1 MTLARRTLIA
11 AAPALAWAG
20 PAAAQA
26 HTRFTVRIDK
36 DLANLDPA
44 FRVSPQDGS
53 VACALYQ
60 RLVRFK
66 PGSLDWELDAAEAIR
81 QVSDTVVEFTLRPGQ
96 SFGAGYGIMTA
107 DDVKYSFE
115 RIARGAK
122 ESPYQS
128 DWVNLDQVDITGPLT
143 GRIVMK
149 QPTAYLWTISLPDV
163 SGCIVSRAAAEKLGD
178 AMALSPAGSGP
189 YRLASL
195 DPKRQA
201 VLEPNSDYAGPHR
214 PAWTQ
219 ITVRV
224 VPDPKTAELAF
235 RAGELD
241 FTELTPST
249 VSSLRSAPGAR
260 LEQRAGLRFIWLAL
274 NVEKKPLDDPRVR
287 RALAHALDV
296 NQVVLAGYNGLAPV
310 ARALIQPQVLG
321 YWKDAPAPR
330 RDVAEARRLL
340 AEAGAG
346 RVKLRLTLLNQPAFQ
361 TMGLVIQAQLKE
373 AGIDLDLDVR
383 DSGTYWSAGKGDA
396 GRSLDLVL
404 QRFNGKL
411 DPNFNTQ
418 WFTSSQVGAWNWA
431 RWRSPEF
438 DRLNAQAGGELDRE
452 TRADLIVQCQKLMA
466 ESGAFIWLTYDVDLF
481 ATKAWLTPA
490 VMPTG
495 SDWQLSQ
502 FTAT

>member
-1 MTLARRTLIA
+1 MKLTRRALA
-11 AAPALAWAG
+11 AAPALLLG
-20 PAAAQA
+20 RQAAAQ
-26 HTRFTVRIDK
+26 TRTRYTARIDK

-53 VACALYQ
+53 VTWALYQ
-60 RLVRFK
+60 KLIRFK
-66 PGSLDWELDAAEAIR
+66 PGSIDWELDAAESIR
-81 QVSDTVVEFTLRPGQ
+81 QASDTVVEFTLRPGQ
-96 SFGAGYGIMTA
+96 IFTGGYGAMTA

-122 ESPYQS
+122 ESPYKS
-128 DWVNLDQVDITGPLT
+128 DWVNLDQVDVTGPLT

-149 QPTAYLWTISLPDV
+149 QPTAYLWTISLPDG

-178 AMALSPAGSGP
+178 ALALSPAGSGP

-195 DPKRQA
+195 DPKRRA
-201 VLEPNSDYAGPHR
+201 VLEPNPDYAGPHR

-219 ITVRV
+219 IAVRV

-249 VSSLRSAPGAR
+249 VTSLRNAPGTKI
-260 LEQRAGLRFIWLAL
+260 EQSPGLRFIWVSL

-287 RALAHALDV
+287 RAIAMGLDV
-296 NQVVLAGYNGLAPV
+296 NQMVLAGYNGLAPV

-321 YWKDAPAPR
+321 YWKDAPTPK
-330 RDVAEARRLL
+330 RDVEGARKLL
-340 AEAGAG
+340 AEAGVV
-346 RVKLRLTLLNQPAFQ
+346 RPKLRLTLLNQPAFQ
-361 TMGLVIQAQLKE
+361 TMGLVAQAQLKE
-373 AGIDLDLDVR
+373 VGIDLELDVR
-383 DSGTYWSAGKGDA
+383 DGGTYWSSGKGDA
-396 GRSLDLVL
+396 GRQIDLVL

-418 WFTSSQVGAWNWA
+418 WFTSDQVGAWNWA

-438 DRLNAQAGGELDRE
+438 DRLNAQAGTELDAAK
-452 TRADLIVQCQKLMA
+452 RADLIVQCQKLMA
-466 ESGAFIWLTYDVDLF
+466 DSGAFVWLTYDVDLF
-481 ATKAWLTPA
+481 ASKAWLTPA

-502 FTAT
+502 FTTA